1 MREQI
6 MQMLRENKRTVKELA
21 EALGLSK
28 QEVLAHLSDL
38 QAQEVRMVSYVGR
51 GSPVVFVHYVAK

>member
-21 EALGLSK
+21 DALGLSK
-28 QEVLAHLSDL
+28 QEVLSHLSDL
-38 QAQEVRMVSYVGR
+38 QAQEVRVVSRTGQ
-51 GSPVVFVHYVAK
+51 SNPVVYF